1 MKDLTKQEH
10 YTNNGIEPIE
20 IMRKNFS
27 HDEFVGFCKGNVLK
41 YLLRYKDKNGIEDL
55 EKAKIY
61 LDWLIGELVAEDL
74 NKTFDER
81 FAEIEREEQEKCS
94 CGCHCKDCKDYDGCE
109 DGEGCSAD
117 CKGHKGCGADG
128 KGDKGFDVQLTLFD
142 NEPMTLFDDEPS
154 EEPLTVVTNEFK
166 ETDLTNDEKSSNFEK
181 YLVWKQALD
190 ELRKSEQP
198 S

>member
-1 MKDLTKQEH
+1 MKDLTKQVH

-94 CGCHCKDCKDYDGCE
+94 CGCHCE
-109 DGEGCSAD
+109 DS
-117 CKGHKGCGADG
+117 
-128 KGDKGFDVQLTLFD
+128 KGFDVQLTLFD
-142 NEPMTLFDDEPS
+142 NEPTSLFDNEPM
-154 EEPLTVVTNEFK
+154 EEPLKVVTNDFK
-166 ETDLTNDEKSSNFEK
+166 ETDLDKESDDKASNFEK
-181 YLVWKQALD
+181 YLAWKQALD
-190 ELRKSEQP
+190 ELRKGE
-198 S
+198 

>member
-41 YLLRYKDKNGIEDL
+41 YLLRYKDKNGLEDL

-61 LDWLIGELVAEDL
+61 LNWLIDELVAEDL

-81 FAEIEREEQEKCS
+81 FEEIEREEQEKCS
-94 CGCHCKDCKDYDGCE
+94 CGCHCEDCKGYDGCE
-109 DGEGCSAD
+109 GHDGVEGN
-117 CKGHKGCGADG
+117 
-128 KGDKGFDVQLTLFD
+128 KGFGVQLTLFD
-142 NEPMTLFDDEPS
+142 NEPTEEPS
-154 EEPLTVVTNEFK
+154 IVSTNDFVETEIPNNFKEADLFNKKCEEP
-166 ETDLTNDEKSSNFEK
+166 SNFEK
-181 YLVWKQALD
+181 YLAWKQTLD
-190 ELRKSEQP
+190 DLRKGE
-198 S
+198 

>member
-41 YLLRYKDKNGIEDL
+41 YLLRYKDKNGLEDL

-61 LDWLIGELVAEDL
+61 LNWLIDELVAEDL

-81 FAEIEREEQEKCS
+81 FEEIEREEQEKCS
-94 CGCHCKDCKDYDGCE
+94 CGCVIAKLSLIHI
-109 DGEGCSAD
+109 
-117 CKGHKGCGADG
+117 
-128 KGDKGFDVQLTLFD
+128 
-142 NEPMTLFDDEPS
+142 
-154 EEPLTVVTNEFK
+154 
-166 ETDLTNDEKSSNFEK
+166 
-181 YLVWKQALD
+181 
-190 ELRKSEQP
+190 
-198 S
+198 

>member
-41 YLLRYKDKNGIEDL
+41 YLLRYKDKNGLEDL

-61 LDWLIGELVAEDL
+61 LNWLIDELAVEDL

-81 FAEIEREEQEKCS
+81 FEEIEREEQEKCS
-94 CGCHCKDCKDYDGCE
+94 CGCHCE
-109 DGEGCSAD
+109 D
-117 CKGHKGCGADG
+117 CKGYEGCE
-128 KGDKGFDVQLTLFD
+128 GFEVQLSLFD
-142 NEPMTLFDDEPS
+142 NE
-154 EEPLTVVTNEFK
+154 
-166 ETDLTNDEKSSNFEK
+166 K
-181 YLVWKQALD
+181 YLAWEQTLD
-190 ELRKSEQP
+190 DLRKANNTKGD
-198 S
+198 

>member
-41 YLLRYKDKNGIEDL
+41 YLLRYKDKNGVEDL

-61 LDWLIGELVAEDL
+61 LNWLIDEYAREDL
-74 NKTFDER
+74 NTTFDNI

-94 CGCHCKDCKDYDGCE
+94 CGSHCE
-109 DGEGCSAD
+109 DCENYNGCSAD
-117 CKGHKGCGADG
+117 CKGHKGVEGN
-128 KGDKGFDVQLTLFD
+128 KGFGVQLTLFD
-142 NEPMTLFDDEPS
+142 NEPT
-154 EEPLTVVTNEFK
+154 EEPLTVVTNDFK
-166 ETDLTNDEKSSNFEK
+166 ETDLTNESDDKASNFEK
-181 YLVWKQALD
+181 YLVWKQTLD
-190 ELRKSEQP
+190 DLRKANNTKGE
-198 S
+198 

>member
-20 IMRKNFS
+20 IMRKNFT

-61 LDWLIGELVAEDL
+61 LDWLIGELVVEDL

-94 CGCHCKDCKDYDGCE
+94 CGCHSEDCNIFEGCE
-109 DGEGCSAD
+109 GAYGVDCDKGCSAD
-117 CKGHKGCGADG
+117 CKGHKGVEGN
-128 KGDKGFDVQLTLFD
+128 KGFDVQLTLFD
-142 NEPMTLFDDEPS
+142 SEPT

-166 ETDLTNDEKSSNFEK
+166 ETELTNEEKPSNFEK
-181 YLVWKQALD
+181 YLAWKQALD
-190 ELRKSEQP
+190 ELRKGE
-198 S
+198 